1 LTAPDWLVVKK
12 INEVAIPREKFT
24 IDMERWPKIARER
37 IIKFVNKQRWFPAEG
52 INRSSYEKEIYDEY
66 AGHGLLRIVAAEDPR
81 VRGWLIEQEGDLFE
95 WRFLKSRSLEIKLEV
110 ARYLFGYE
118 KVISPRELWNKFD
131 IEEPC
136 FKEFKMASRRN
147 NSIGVHFT
155 CTPKMV
161 GNRSALLKEGWVI
174 APIDNF
180 TGSVKRAFEA
190 LLRERIK
197 ETGESLDRIT
207 RASIAEPI
215 KELREELGRVIHR
228 VGTMSDRIALGD
240 YRLYTRQSLF
250 PQCMLDLYN
259 EVMNRGHITHQERLQ
274 LGLFL
279 KNIGMSVEEQ
289 LLFWYERAVDNIG
302 LTYEQF
308 VSGPA
313 GYQIR
318 YMYGLEGGGTDY
330 SAHKCES
337 IQNNAY
343 CTFLHQSVQQIDESL
358 RREFKNPSNKQQE
371 LITQL
376 LRKVVDKKP
385 SEACAI
391 MFQLRYNRYARPIR
405 HPINYLQYA
414 AKTLKLIKEEKEE
427 EKGGKERPAPSKKGV
442 QK

>member
-12 INEVAIPREKFT
+12 INEVAIPREKFQ

-37 IIKFVNKQRWFPAEG
+37 IIQLVNKKRWFPAEG
-52 INRSSYEKEIYDEY
+52 VNKTNYEREIYDEF

-81 VRGWLIEQEGDLFE
+81 VRGWLVEQEGDLFE
-95 WRFLKSRSLEIKLEV
+95 WRFLKAKSLEIKLEV
-110 ARYLFGYE
+110 ARYLFGEE
-118 KVISPRELWNKFD
+118 KVIGPRELWNRFN
-131 IEEPC
+131 INEPC
-136 FKEFKMASRRN
+136 FKEFKMASRRD
-147 NSIGVHFT
+147 SSVGVHFT

-161 GNRSALLKEGWVI
+161 GNRSALLKEGFVI

-180 TGSVKRAFEA
+180 AGSLKRAFEA
-190 LLRERIK
+190 LLRQRIK
-197 ETGESLDRIT
+197 ETGEAIDRVTRNSIT
-207 RASIAEPI
+207 EPI
-215 KELREELGRVIHR
+215 QKLREELGKVIHR
-228 VGTMSDRIALGD
+228 AGSLSDRISIGD

-259 EVMNRGHITHQERLQ
+259 EVMSRGHITHQERLQ

-308 VSGPA
+308 AGGPA

-330 SAHKCES
+330 SAHKCAS
-337 IQNNAY
+337 IQDNGY
-343 CTFLHQSVQQIDESL
+343 CTFLHQSVQHIDESL
-358 RREFKNPSNKQQE
+358 RKEFKNPSRKQQE
-371 LITQL
+371 LISFL

-385 SEACAI
+385 CEACAV
-391 MFQLRYNRYARPIR
+391 MFQLRYNRFARPIR
-405 HPINYLQYA
+405 HPISYLQYA
-414 AKTLKLIKEEKEE
+414 ARTLKLIKEEEKNE
-427 EKGGKERPAPSKKGV
+427 EKEAEKQAKEK
-442 QK
+442 